1 MPKGITVQEAAD
13 RLADSGLRLRDRYE
27 RGTAGKGGRWVG
39 QAAAA
44 AKNFKDG
51 MSEFLAKG
59 DLGKAMQE
67 AGAGAYDE
75 GVRNKGVL
83 NWPTGM
89 SAGAPK
95 YVRKTGKFAALWN
108 QPLPTPKGTRRSP
121 ANRKRI
127 DENIDRFTKAKGA

>member
-1 MPKGITVQEAAD
+1 MPKGISVQEAAD
-13 RLADSGLRLRDRYE
+13 RLADAGLRLRDRYE

-39 QAAAA
+39 AAAVA
-44 AKNFKDG
+44 SKNFKDG

-67 AGAGAYDE
+67 AGGGAYDE

-89 SAGAPK
+89 AAGAAK
-95 YVRKTGKFAALWN
+95 YTRKVGKFAALWN
-108 QPLPTPKGTRRSP
+108 QPLPTPKGAKRSP
-121 ANRKRI
+121 NNIKRI
-127 DENIDRFTKAKGA
+127 SENIDRFQKARGA